1 MKNKPLLEV
10 KNLKK
15 LFPVRTGFLESVIGY
30 KKEEFIHAVD
40 GVSFNIDCG
49 EILGLAGESGC
60 GKTTTGM
67 LLALLETP
75 TDGEITFQGK
85 DISDINK
92 SELKEFRKDVQMI
105 FQDPYESLNPRFKVF
120 NTICEPLKNFQI
132 GASKSERIKIVSNML
147 EEVELKPAEIFLNKY
162 PHELSGGQRQRVA
175 IARAMILNPKLVI
188 ADEPVSMLDA
198 SVRVGLMNLML
209 RFKKE
214 FNTAYLFISHDLAV
228 TRYMCER
235 IGIMYLGVII
245 EIGRKKD
252 IISDARHP
260 YTKLLLSSVPIPD
273 PTYER
278 CQAETQ
284 GEIPSPIN
292 LPLGCRFRPRCPYEK
307 KICLQTEPKLIEVEN
322 GHFVACHFCEQS

>member
-15 LFPVRTGFLESVIGY
+15 LFSVRKGFLESIISY

-40 GVSFNIDCG
+40 GVSFNIDYG
-49 EILGLAGESGC
+49 EVLGLAGESGC

-75 TDGEITFQGK
+75 TDGEIIFQGK

-92 SELKEFRKDVQMI
+92 SELKEYRKDVQLI

-120 NTICEPLKNFQI
+120 DAVCEPLKNFQI
-132 GASKSERIKIVSNML
+132 GASKSERIKIASNML

-175 IARAMILNPKLVI
+175 IARAMILKPKLVI

-209 RFKKE
+209 RLKKE

-235 IGIMYLGVII
+235 IGIMYLGVIL
-245 EIGRKKD
+245 ESGRTKD
-252 IISDARHP
+252 IISDSRHP

-273 PTYER
+273 PTYKR
-278 CQAETQ
+278 RQAETK
-284 GEIPSPIN
+284 GEKPSPIN
-292 LPLGCRFRPRCPYEK
+292 LPLGCRFRPRCPYAK
-307 KICLQTEPKLIEVEN
+307 KICLQTEPELIEVEN
-322 GHFVACHFCEQS
+322 GH